1 MNIPKLLAVNARKF
15 PAGEAL
21 ITADCRLSWSELH
34 DQSLRLAAYL
44 HEQYQISAGDRVAL
58 RKYLP
63 GHGAGVQPVTSWRT
77 LLSRCP
83 RQGVDGT
90 QN

>member
-58 RKYLP
+58 YMPNSYSWVL
-63 GHGAGVQPVTSWRT
+63 GYFAVINLGAIVVPVNARLTSAE
-77 LLSRCP
+77 L
-83 RQGVDGT
+83 
-90 QN
+90 

>member
-34 DQSLRLAAYL
+34 KCPLFQVDLRLDAYQCPSPRHL
-44 HEQYQISAGDRVAL
+44 Q
-58 RKYLP
+58 
-63 GHGAGVQPVTSWRT
+63 
-77 LLSRCP
+77 LSY
-83 RQGVDGT
+83 
-90 QN
+90 